1 MNSTEIR
8 NILRS
13 PYNRD
18 NWKNLY
24 RNIFQNKVTFHEEP
38 YEYKVNEDIV
48 DSLFQ
53 IGYATLDDEYIVA
66 LFEVNVKNDVNIL
79 SKKIGL
85 KKIISKYISDDK
97 FNGVLTIFE
106 NGSPDYRFTFASKT
120 TKITED
126 GIEVVETES
135 KRFTYV
141 LGVNE
146 PCLTPSQRFESLFKK
161 NGNINLNDIKDAFS
175 VEKLNKEFFNGYKD
189 HYELLCKYF
198 YSNSLKKIA
207 FNNDD
212 KLIRD
217 FVKKFLGRIV
227 FLYFVQKKGWLGV
240 KENNDWGTGDHLFL
254 SNLFKVYKYK
264 NQFYNKVLSKI
275 FFECLSVERE
285 VDLINLFDDKLYRI
299 PYLNGGLFEKDE
311 IDCNEIEINETYLES
326 LFGFFDRFNFT
337 IYEDDPNEHTV
348 AVDPEMLG
356 HIFENLLEDNKDKGA
371 FYTPKEIVHYMCNE
385 SLIDYIIN
393 NAINISRSEVE
404 SIFNNK
410 DISNVPDNI
419 LKRINELLDNVKI
432 CDPAIGSGA
441 FPMALLQEI
450 YSIKYIIH
458 ERLKLKWS
466 GAQIKLNIIQN
477 SIYGVDIESGAVDIA
492 RLRFWLSLIIDE
504 QTPKS
509 LPNLDYKIMQG
520 NSLYESFEGIDLS
533 NIGNSKNSNQNF
545 NLDIF
550 GNILNP
556 QLNITDNSILE
567 NSEISNLL
575 NSFFNETSP
584 ISKSNLKDKINN
596 IVHKHIEHN
605 LNYLEKDLKKKIELA
620 PSLNSE
626 LRITTRVKIE
636 KIVKTLESFKSKREK
651 LHLIQ
656 DKKDKPYFLWN
667 LFFSD
672 VINNGGFDIV
682 IGNPPYIQLQS
693 MNISSDDSFI
703 KSYVTFD
710 GNGDIYCLFYEKGVN
725 VLKKGG
731 VLCYISSNK
740 WMRTGYGEKLRKFFI
755 NHNPIKL
762 IDFGGNQIFESAS
775 VDTNILLIRNEENR
789 NNLEALSVPKDL
801 SYKNIANIESKLKNF
816 ISFKNLNCEPWSIN
830 NLEETDLKNK
840 IKNKGIPLFKW
851 DVQIN
856 RGVTTGCNEVFI
868 INESLK
874 NLITLNDKD
883 SIAYIHPVIRGVD
896 MLNFKYNWTKYFI
909 LFTRRG
915 YDIKTSENIK
925 KYLESHI
932 NRLMPKPTNWDD
944 KVKWGGRKSGKY
956 KWFEIQDETKYFPS
970 FENDK
975 VVWMNM
981 NRQWK
986 YAFVP
991 KGFYVEASCNFIS
1004 SNFYAKYLTC
1014 ILSSNLHLW
1023 YFKQTGRMFDDGG
1036 FMCKVDTISNFS
1048 VPIPTG
1054 KQKIKFEKLLD
1065 QLINYND
1072 NDKYIEILNIMVCK
1086 IYELTYFEYKL
1097 INENTLIDENVYNN
1111 YLID

>member
-18 NWKNLY
+18 DWKNLY

-38 YEYKVNEDIV
+38 YEYNVNEDIV

-141 LGVNE
+141 LGINE

-198 YSNSLKKIA
+198 YSNPLRKIA

-240 KENNDWGTGDHLFL
+240 KEHNDWGTGDHLFL
-254 SNLFKVYKYK
+254 SNLFKEYKYK

-275 FFECLSVERE
+275 FFECLSVERA

-311 IDCNEIEINETYLES
+311 IDFNEIEINETYLES

-385 SLIDYIIN
+385 SLIDYIFNNVIN
-393 NAINISRSEVE
+393 MSRSEVE

-410 DISNVPDNI
+410 DISNVPDHI
-419 LKRINELLDNVKI
+419 LKSINELLDNVKI

-504 QTPKS
+504 QNPKS

-533 NIGNSKNSNQNF
+533 NLGKFKNSNQNF

-584 ISKSNLKDKINN
+584 ITKSILKDKINS

-605 LNYLEKDLKKKIELA
+605 LNYLEKDLKKKIDLA

-626 LRITTRVKIE
+626 LKKTTRLKIE

-656 DKKDKPYFLWN
+656 DKKNKPYFLWN

-693 MNISSDDSFI
+693 MNISSDDSYI

-710 GNGDIYCLFYEKGVN
+710 GNGDIYCLFYEKGVTI
-725 VLKKGG
+725 LKKGG

-775 VDTNILLIRNEENR
+775 VDTNILLIRNEDNR
-789 NNLEALSVPKDL
+789 NNLLALSVPKDL
-801 SYKNIANIESKLKNF
+801 TYKNIVNIESKLKNF
-816 ISFKNLNCEPWSIN
+816 ISFKNLNSEPWSIN
-830 NLEETDLKNK
+830 NLEETDLKYK

-851 DVQIN
+851 EVQIN

-874 NLITLNDKD
+874 NQITLNDKD
-883 SIAYIHPVIRGVD
+883 SITYIHPVIRGVD
-896 MLNFKYNWTKYFI
+896 MLNYKYNWSKYFV

-915 YDIKTSENIK
+915 YEINTSENIK

-932 NRLMPKPTNWDD
+932 DRLMPKPTDWDD
-944 KVKWGGRKSGKY
+944 KFKWGGRKSGKY

-1004 SNFYAKYLTC
+1004 SNIYAKYLTC

-1048 VPIPTG
+1048 VPIPTE
-1054 KQKIKFEKLLD
+1054 KQKINFEILLD

-1086 IYELTYFEYKL
+1086 IYDLTYFEYKL
-1097 INENTLIDENVYNN
+1097 INENTVIDEKAYNN